1 MSWIGIG
8 PPFLRALPR
17 RRRRL
22 AAPAPIKDIAWPF
35 AILCYAISCF
45 SNTPPPCPARDAMY
59 TKVRPELGFAETYWQ
74 GVCRFA
80 PRRHSGS
87 TAARAL
93 KSTNMERS
101 YD

>member
-1 MSWIGIG
+1 
-8 PPFLRALPR
+8 
-17 RRRRL
+17 
-22 AAPAPIKDIAWPF
+22 
-35 AILCYAISCF
+35 
-45 SNTPPPCPARDAMY
+45 MY

-101 YD
+101 CAVGKSRPFEAERSSKIRKLASSHRGDHRVGLRHR